1 MTEQFNIEQFYKDAG
16 VEYFNVPDEREK
28 DEEKNKDKFD
38 IEQFY
43 KDAGVEY
50 NRNERKKEYNTTPTT
65 TNAAQTKD
73 KYAQGE
79 EIFDKDETES
89 KNKLKKKDL
98 YSYKN
103 LNIIR
108 EYMTRSKGVDYEEA

>member
-43 KDAGVEY
+43 KDAGV
-50 NRNERKKEYNTTPTT
+50 
-65 TNAAQTKD
+65 
-73 KYAQGE
+73 
-79 EIFDKDETES
+79 
-89 KNKLKKKDL
+89 
-98 YSYKN
+98 
-103 LNIIR
+103 
-108 EYMTRSKGVDYEEA
+108 

>member
-1 MTEQFNIEQFYKDAG
+1 MTEQFK
-16 VEYFNVPDEREK
+16 
-28 DEEKNKDKFD
+28 

-73 KYAQGE
+73 
-79 EIFDKDETES
+79 
-89 KNKLKKKDL
+89 
-98 YSYKN
+98 
-103 LNIIR
+103 
-108 EYMTRSKGVDYEEA
+108 